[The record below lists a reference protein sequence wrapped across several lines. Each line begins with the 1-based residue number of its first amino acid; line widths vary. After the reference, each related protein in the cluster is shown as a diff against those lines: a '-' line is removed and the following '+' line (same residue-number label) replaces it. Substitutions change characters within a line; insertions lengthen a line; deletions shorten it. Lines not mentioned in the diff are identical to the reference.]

1 MLSVEELVEKG
12 KEATKLSY
20 SPYSHFA
27 VGAAIELND
36 GKVILGANVEN
47 ASYGL
52 SMCAE
57 RVALYQ
63 MVMQGYTKDQVVQM
77 IICCDCEDL
86 PYPCGACR
94 QVLSEIYPFDKPIYV
109 ANFKGDILKSNL
121 NELLPYAFKAGELLD

>member
-27 VGAAIELND
+27 VGAAIDLDD

-86 PYPCGACR
+86 PYPCGACL

-109 ANFKGDILKSNL
+109 ANFKGDI
-121 NELLPYAFKAGELLD
+121 

>member
-27 VGAAIELND
+27 VGAAIELDD

-77 IICCDCEDL
+77 IICCDCDDL

-94 QVLSEIYPFDKPIYV
+94 QVISELMNKDALVTLINLDK
-109 ANFKGDILKSNL
+109 KTKSFTVE
-121 NELLPYAFKAGELLD
+121 ELLPYAFAESDLNE

>member
-1 MLSVEELVEKG
+1 
-12 KEATKLSY
+12 
-20 SPYSHFA
+20 
-27 VGAAIELND
+27 
-36 GKVILGANVEN
+36 
-47 ASYGL
+47 
-52 SMCAE
+52 MCAE

-77 IICCDCEDL
+77 IICCDCDDL